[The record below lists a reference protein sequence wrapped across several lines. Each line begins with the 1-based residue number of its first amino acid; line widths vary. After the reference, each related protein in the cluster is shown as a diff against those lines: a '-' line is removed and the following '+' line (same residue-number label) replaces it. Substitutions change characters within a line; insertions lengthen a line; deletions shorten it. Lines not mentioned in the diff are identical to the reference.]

1 MNLDRVPPKPLFL
14 RIVDFREREKSRKEE
29 AESCFAMASSLH
41 PNKVGVERTQDLGL
55 VDPVQVI
62 TLIY

>member
-1 MNLDRVPPKPLFL
+1 MDRVAPNPLFL
-14 RIVDFREREKSRKEE
+14 RSVDFREREKSRKEE

-41 PNKVGVERTQDLGL
+41 PNKVGMERTQDLGL
-55 VDPVQVI
+55 MDPVQVI